1 MGTVTLVATEEGM
14 PVWLV
19 TGYRE
24 VRQGL
29 ADRRLCQDG
38 VRAQRLADRM
48 ARGVDLGADIIHM
61 LNSDPPVHTR
71 LRRVMA
77 GAFTA
82 ARVAAL
88 RPRITKIAD
97 GLLDAMG
104 AQPEPDL
111 IRDYAFPLPM
121 TVICELLGVP
131 VEDRPRFRDW
141 STALVTHERA
151 GAGQAAL
158 AAMREY
164 LEGLLARRSAD
175 GDDLLADLVRAR
187 ARGELSHEEVVA
199 MAILLL
205 IAGHET
211 TVGLIGNAALVLLR
225 HPEELAALRADP
237 SRLPRVV
244 EEVLRLES
252 PVAMATLRFTTEP
265 VRLGDVEI
273 PADQFVLL
281 ALGAA
286 NRDPDR
292 FPEPDRLVPGRA
304 QGHLAF
310 GHGAHRC
317 LGAALARLE
326 GEIALRRLLERY
338 PDLALVDD
346 GRGLRWRDTPMLRGL
361 EALPVSVGR

>member
-1 MGTVTLVATEEGM
+1 MGAVTLVATEEGM

-19 TGYRE
+19 TGYQE

-38 VRAQRLADRM
+38 VRAQRLADQM
-48 ARGVDLGADIIHM
+48 ADGVDVGADIIHM
-61 LNSDPPVHTR
+61 LNSDPPDHTR
-71 LRRVMA
+71 LRRVMT

-82 ARVAAL
+82 ARVSAL
-88 RPRITKIAD
+88 RPMITEIAD
-97 GLLDAMG
+97 RLLDAMG
-104 AQPEPDL
+104 RRPEPDL

-131 VEDRPRFRDW
+131 GEDRPRFRDW

-151 GAGQAAL
+151 SAATAL

-164 LEGLLARRSAD
+164 LGELLAHRDAG
-175 GDDLLADLVRAR
+175 GDDLLSDLVRAR
-187 ARGELSHEEVVA
+187 ERGELSHEEVVS
-199 MAILLL
+199 MAVLLL

-225 HPEELAALRADP
+225 HPVEQAALRADF
-237 SRLPRVV
+237 SRLPQVV

-265 VRLGDVEI
+265 VRLGDVEV
-273 PADQFVLL
+273 PAGQFVLL

-286 NRDPDR
+286 NRDPTR
-292 FPEPDRLVPGRA
+292 FPDPERLLPGRR

-326 GEIALRRLLERY
+326 GEIALRRLLERF
-338 PDLALVDD
+338 PALALVDQ
-346 GRGLRWRDTPMLRGL
+346 GAGLRWRDTPMLRGL
-361 EALPVSVGR
+361 EALPVSLGR